1 MGERWMGDQ
10 KMGDQSCQV
19 SGGRALDDPMLRDRI
34 LDDRKKAG
42 PFATGTGQDG
52 LGLLD
57 QRPVGPNRYPEMAD
71 GRSAA
76 GLQWGGSVNR
86 VPVLLVQ
93 SATGTAWAF

>member
-34 LDDRKKAG
+34 VDDRKKAG
-42 PFATGTGQDG
+42 PFATGTDQDG

-57 QRPVGPNRYPEMAD
+57 LRPVCQNRHRGMAD
-71 GRSAA
+71 GLLRGGRSEA
-76 GLQWGGSVNR
+76 GLQ
-86 VPVLLVQ
+86 
-93 SATGTAWAF
+93 